1 MAQSVKRERVRSEG
15 CQIFSEVGI
24 LGGEGFQATR
34 NQTKD
39 TGVDRSQCLCRKE
52 EHK

>member
-1 MAQSVKRERVRSEG
+1 MAQSVKGAKVGSEG

-24 LGGEGFQATR
+24 LAGEGFQATR

-39 TGVDRSQCLCRKE
+39 TGVDRSQCQYKKE
-52 EHK
+52 ELQ